1 MVSAEKIAQKRM
13 SLRVSNARKA
23 ISAETYGEY
32 NKKEAFVAR
41 VIPKNE
47 EQTNRHI
54 RYIT

>member
-1 MVSAEKIAQKRM
+1 VVSEEKIAQKRM

-54 RYIT
+54 RYMT